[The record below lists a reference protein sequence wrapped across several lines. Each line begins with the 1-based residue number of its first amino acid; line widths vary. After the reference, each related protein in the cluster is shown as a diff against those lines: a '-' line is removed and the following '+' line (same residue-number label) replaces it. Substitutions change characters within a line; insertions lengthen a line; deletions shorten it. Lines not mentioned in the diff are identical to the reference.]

1 MTLEQDRIYV
11 TVDVLPLSVYEGT
24 LYILL
29 SRRKDPPY
37 QGRWALPGRF
47 VKADE
52 SAEAAAGRLMHE
64 MLPSGDGYLEQLYTF
79 SELNRDPRGRV
90 ISMAYLQIIP
100 WKELQDS
107 IFKGG
112 ASMACFEV
120 DLDDKGLRLTS
131 GDETVLAGGD
141 LAFDH
146 GRIIETGIRRL
157 RGKIDY
163 TEIAFRFLSSMGA
176 FSLSELQN
184 VFEAV
189 LGEKIDKSNF
199 RRTIINRYEKTGR
212 MRQADLPVR
221 RGQGRPAALYSM
233 TKEGAGK

>member
-107 IFKGG
+107 VFQGG

-120 DLDDKGLRLTS
+120 DLDR
-131 GDETVLAGGD
+131 
-141 LAFDH
+141 
-146 GRIIETGIRRL
+146 
-157 RGKIDY
+157 
-163 TEIAFRFLSSMGA
+163 
-176 FSLSELQN
+176 
-184 VFEAV
+184 
-189 LGEKIDKSNF
+189 KS
-199 RRTIINRYEKTGR
+199 
-212 MRQADLPVR
+212 VV
-221 RGQGRPAALYSM
+221 
-233 TKEGAGK
+233 

>member
-1 MTLEQDRIYV
+1 MTLEQNRIYV

-37 QGRWALPGRF
+37 QERWALPGRF
-47 VKADE
+47 VDAEE
-52 SAEAAAGRLMHE
+52 SAEAAAGRLIHE
-64 MLPSGDGYLEQLYTF
+64 MLPSGGGYLEQLYTF

-100 WKELQDS
+100 WKELQAS
-107 IFKGG
+107 VFRGG

-120 DLDDKGLRLTS
+120 DLDDQGLRLRS
-131 GDETVLAGGD
+131 GDETILTGGD

-146 GRIIETGIRRL
+146 GKIIETGIRRL
-157 RGKIDY
+157 RG
-163 TEIAFRFLSSMGA
+163 
-176 FSLSELQN
+176 LSELQN

-199 RRTIINRYEKTGR
+199 RRTIINRYEKTGKLK
-212 MRQADLPVR
+212 QTDLPVR

-233 TKEGAGK
+233 TMEGNAR

>member
-1 MTLEQDRIYV
+1 MTLEQNRIYV

-37 QGRWALPGRF
+37 QERWALPGRF
-47 VKADE
+47 VDAEE
-52 SAEAAAGRLMHE
+52 SAEAAAGRLIHE
-64 MLPSGDGYLEQLYTF
+64 MLPSGGGYLEQLYTF

-100 WKELQDS
+100 WKELQAS
-107 IFKGG
+107 VFRGG

-120 DLDDKGLRLTS
+120 DLDDQGLRLRS
-131 GDETVLAGGD
+131 GDETILTGGD

-146 GRIIETGIRRL
+146 GKIIETGIRRL

-163 TEIAFRFLSSMGA
+163 TEIGFRFLANMGA

-184 VFEAV
+184 VFEAE
-189 LGEKIDKSNF
+189 LGENIDKSNF
-199 RRTIINRYEKTGR
+199 RRTIINRYGKTGKLK
-212 MRQADLPVR
+212 QTDLPVR

-233 TKEGAGK
+233 TMEGNAR